1 MTLTPIWLAQA
12 KMTIGYYNQ
21 LRSPAPTPAIKH
33 LDLLLIHWPIN
44 CGPCAVGGTTS
55 PGR

>member
-1 MTLTPIWLAQA
+1 
-12 KMTIGYYNQ
+12 MTIGYYNQ